1 MMPTTNKSARV
12 TSYTTT
18 AIDNFITNPI
28 FDSDF
33 ESAIIKTDVS
43 DHFAVIFMIKLK
55 NHEKLLLKTTWIS
68 F

>member
-33 ESAIIKTDVS
+33 ESAIIKIDVS

-55 NHEKLLLKTTWIS
+55 NHEKPLLKTTWIS